1 MAVEKDKK
9 LPVSVIFFFFIFY
22 CVFTV
27 VKMDAAF

>member
-9 LPVSVIFFFFIFY
+9 LPVSVIFFFIFY
-22 CVFTV
+22 CVFTA